1 MQLTFRNILI
11 VVIILICLRE
21 VYSRGI
27 DPLIGRVNQYP
38 ESEPFSRDDTE
49 EKQSVVTGSDRK
61 QSSELTSGSSID
73 LSSNKGKHVPENL
86 SNASP
91 ENKERYP
98 RGGQKPVNH
107 FRESNPTPEP
117 RMCFQ
122 FSSRNSN
129 EPPMTVCEP
138 ITVARQ
144 APGDGNIVRYNPY
157 TGLPRSSTPL
167 VVLPPNPISQHTPTK
182 PTFPSP
188 LIPGYGFQPEQDR
201 YISSH
206 YPNAAPVRLPQNLSP
221 NSMIQQS
228 SANATIL
235 PPSFPSG
242 YVFQPYYVVYH
253 TAPLAQQTQP
263 LLPVQSLPLY
273 SPSEVIPAKKKIF
286 QAQLPPSYA
295 YQPVEDR
302 DVFAPN
308 NYVPLLQLQSNLPPY
323 PPSQITPA
331 KTTLFQPPFPP
342 GYANEAAED
351 SGLSPPN
358 NYVPM
363 LELQSNLPPYPPSQI
378 TPAKTTLLQP
388 PFPPG
393 YANEAA
399 EIRGVSP
406 PNNCVPLL
414 QLQSSLPLYPPS
426 QITPAKTTILPLPF
440 PPGYAYEAA
449 EDREVFPSD
458 YYDPRRQPNSRPP
471 LCSVKLPSRQTL
483 KPQIPPRYGYHPLV
497 DRSLLASSYFLSPL
511 QVSPVLGTDSTGQ
524 VTPTKERPLQPP
536 ASPGYGFQPAGNGDM
551 SLDNYDTSL
560 PQLSPSLPQ
569 NHMSQFIPT
578 NTELQTLP
586 PGYGFQSLVN
596 RYTNTPYYNVPTP
609 QFPLNLPYSQ
619 MYYVPPSPPVYV
631 LPYSPN
637 LFTVYG
643 KPNKLQ
649 SPNSKKPDLTSPSKS
664 GLPSTIKE
672 QEDAHTVP
680 TPVEDT
686 EKSQDYPSS
695 RAVSAYNA
703 PQYLSQELP
712 VSSSYGLNVV
722 YNPNLAQ
729 PNYVVGN
736 KLYANSESYPN
747 SVMQFTIGQSTT
759 DVPPIAAATDF
770 GQSAPPAAL
779 TCKVH
784 NSEDKEAKQIT
795 AGDSIAI
802 LQLFLKPN
810 PNRLNK
816 YRDNAPGDGASNAG
830 NSDVPDTTMSPVTQ
844 YDDTKTKISSK
855 NIMSGNEARRGQP
868 IIRGLIG
875 NLKEEEI
882 PSQREKEFHGLQHNK
897 DGLKGNE
904 EQKAMQHYQ
913 EQGDLQR
920 ELGPNMALLP
930 PSDPW
935 VLYQGQ
941 LAPPHVAYTPV
952 YFNGGQQTLS
962 HRSYYET
969 NEQQEQTG
977 TPQQLWGTP
986 QQWWESPQLQF
997 WKQYYEEPTQYAPAN
1012 QSSMDQHL
1020 NNQLLTKANKYGLH
1034 VQKKPSDMKHIPL
1047 LEAHQERINEAMAKQ
1062 MRLNTVKAKLLQ
1074 QHQSKAAEKKERSKQ
1089 VFVSGIHKGMN
1100 SSAKVNLSELNA
1112 NIQSKL
1118 ADMEGNTMRTKL
1130 SITRSRNSEPT
1141 EMSRENS
1148 NKLIQSTMKEIL
1160 DDSRHTSHKA
1170 RSMPLQEEPVNST
1183 KIREENMATNDK
1195 PLNLES
1201 TNDDNMAN
1209 GENMDPMTSYLEQGT
1224 PYELEQTGN
1233 ANNDNTSYPAKIV
1246 TFINSSMPSVN
1257 INSENSSTDEGQ
1269 INGYKTSHQGERIAY
1284 PPPARALNLKNSITD
1299 LRKPNQNEQNV
1310 EIVPDKTSVNPS
1322 QSTEDTKFSEYGS
1335 NKKVDQSSQNI
1346 NFAEVP
1352 RMNDNSED
1360 TLISQNQ
1367 FRWRESET
1375 NITTLPKEDMVPVTT
1390 SVAPIAMMTE
1400 ASTKFNMQ
1408 GVVTDDPALV
1418 LTPKSR
1424 SNSDDG
1430 SESESDTEDSSS
1442 TNTKDIH
1449 LRYNDE
1455 NVSGDNEAGEVTSR
1469 DDVVT
1474 SWSPDSIFS
1483 ETAISSD
1490 SHKTDF
1496 SDTENKQPNENTK
1509 LNAQNQSRDNSAN
1522 DVSDSDTTTGVT
1534 VNSEATLLPEG
1545 NSASHDMNREL
1556 SSKQLLLTS
1565 ESSSYRNGDMLSNGY
1580 NSGMGTTFKSNSD
1593 YTNSSE
1599 SQIFDSNGGQI
1610 TGSITESGSSFKSM
1624 DVSPVSEGTLPDEWE
1639 STAFTQDQSTSS
1651 ASESSF
1657 ETTEFVPETT
1667 PSIKTEPQTS
1677 TEVGAGRSSNENSDM
1692 SDETRAIS
1700 SEDGRPW
1707 AENENN
1713 STSKSL
1719 EDSKI
1724 IHKEPPA
1731 KARSSEIDDPTPVI
1745 HNTPNN
1751 IDYSNSNYDIVFNSP
1766 TQTEDSGMIPDQE
1779 NESYS
1784 AGPQKNIESGF
1795 PQTPSSRM
1803 RPEHLH
1809 QGNFGNSGITRTE
1822 SFPIFSF
1829 APSRGQAVRPS
1840 VVYPA
1845 PMRFMVYPH
1854 RNPSAPHHNYKIGP
1868 WPYTKFIPRPYA
1880 YHVPYASD
1888 YPIRYNPQFYSHIPV
1903 KNNLGYQRM
1912 TEDGTSRRE
1921 QKDVEGQ
1928 TAKGN
1933 LPLVVVLEE

>member
-1 MQLTFRNILI
+1 
-11 VVIILICLRE
+11 V
-21 VYSRGI
+21 S
-27 DPLIGRVNQYP
+27 QYP
-38 ESEPFSRDDTE
+38 ESEPFLRDDTE
-49 EKQSVVTGSDRK
+49 ETQSVVTGSDLK

-73 LSSNKGKHVPENL
+73 ISSNKGKHVPENL
-86 SNASP
+86 STTSP
-91 ENKERYP
+91 ENNERYP

-107 FRESNPTPEP
+107 IRRSNPTPKP

-138 ITVARQ
+138 ISVARQ

-157 TGLPRSSTPL
+157 TGLPHSSTPL

-182 PTFPSP
+182 PPFPSS
-188 LIPGYGFQPEQDR
+188 LTPGYGFQPEQDR

-206 YPNAAPVRLPQNLSP
+206 YPNTPPVRLPQSLPP

-228 SANATIL
+228 SANATIF

-263 LLPVQSLPLY
+263 LLPVKSLPLY
-273 SPSEVIPAKKKIF
+273 SPSEVIPTKKKIF

-302 DVFAPN
+302 DIFAPN

-331 KTTLFQPPFPP
+331 KTTLLKPPFPP

-351 SGLSPPN
+351 SGFSQPN
-358 NYVPM
+358 NY
-363 LELQSNLPPYPPSQI
+363 
-378 TPAKTTLLQP
+378 
-388 PFPPG
+388 
-393 YANEAA
+393 
-399 EIRGVSP
+399 
-406 PNNCVPLL
+406 VPLL
-414 QLQSSLPLYPPS
+414 QLQSNLPLYPPS

-458 YYDPRRQPNSRPP
+458 YYDPRRQPHSRPP
-471 LCSVKLPSRQTL
+471 LCSVTLPSRQTL
-483 KPQIPPRYGYHPLV
+483 KPQLPPRYGYHPLV
-497 DRSLLASSYFLSPL
+497 DRSLLTSSYFLSPL
-511 QVSPVLGTDSTGQ
+511 QVSPVLGTDPTGQ

-536 ASPGYGFQPAGNGDM
+536 ASPGYGFQPAGNRDI
-551 SLDNYDTSL
+551 SLDNYDISP
-560 PQLSPSLPQ
+560 PQLSSSLPQ
-569 NHMSQFIPT
+569 NYMSQFTPT
-578 NTELQTLP
+578 NTELQPLP

-596 RYTNTPYYNVPTP
+596 HYTNTPYYNVPTP
-609 QFPLNLPYSQ
+609 QFPLNLPYPQ

-637 LFTVYG
+637 LFTAHG

-649 SPNSKKPDLTSPSKS
+649 SPNSNMPDFASPSKS

-680 TPVEDT
+680 TPVEET
-686 EKSQDYPSS
+686 EKSKDYPSS
-695 RAVSAYNA
+695 RAVSAYSA

-712 VSSSYGLNVV
+712 VSSSYGLNIV

-729 PNYVVGN
+729 PNYVVGD

-747 SVMQFTIGQSTT
+747 SAMQFTIGQSST
-759 DVPPIAAATDF
+759 DVPPTAAATDF

-795 AGDSIAI
+795 TGDSIAI

-810 PNRLNK
+810 PSRLNK
-816 YRDNAPGDGASNAG
+816 YRENAPGDGASNAG
-830 NSDVPDTTMSPVTQ
+830 NSDVPDTMTSPVRQ
-844 YDDTKTKISSK
+844 YDGTKTKISSK
-855 NIMSGNEARRGQP
+855 NIMSGNEAGRGQP
-868 IIRGLIG
+868 TIRGLMR

-882 PSQREKEFHGLQHNK
+882 PSQRGKEFHGLQHNK

-904 EQKAMQHYQ
+904 EQNALQHYQ

-920 ELGPNMALLP
+920 ELGPNTALLP

-962 HRSYYET
+962 HLPYYET
-969 NEQQEQTG
+969 NEPQEQIG
-977 TPQQLWGTP
+977 TPQQLSGIP
-986 QQWWESPQLQF
+986 QQWWGPQQLQF
-997 WKQYYEEPTQYAPAN
+997 WKPYYQQPTQYAPAK
-1012 QSSMDQHL
+1012 QSSVDQHL
-1020 NNQLLTKANKYGLH
+1020 NSQPLTKANKHGLH
-1034 VQKKPSDMKHIPL
+1034 VHKKLSDMKHIPL
-1047 LEAHQERINEAMAKQ
+1047 LEAQQERINETVAKQ

-1074 QHQSKAAEKKERSKQ
+1074 QYQSKAAEKKERGKQ
-1089 VFVSGIHKGMN
+1089 VFVSSIHKGMN

-1112 NIQSKL
+1112 NIPSKL
-1118 ADMEGNTMRTKL
+1118 GDMEGNTLRTKL

-1141 EMSRENS
+1141 EMSQENN

-1160 DDSRHTSHKA
+1160 DDSRHISHKA
-1170 RSMPLQEEPVNST
+1170 RSMPPQEGPANST
-1183 KIREENMATNDK
+1183 KIHEENVATNDK
-1195 PLNLES
+1195 SLNLES
-1201 TNDDNMAN
+1201 TNDDNMVN
-1209 GENMDPMTSYLEQGT
+1209 GEKMDPRTSYLEQST

-1246 TFINSSMPSVN
+1246 TFINSSMPNVK
-1257 INSENSSTDEGQ
+1257 INSESSSTDEGK
-1269 INGYKTSHQGERIAY
+1269 INGYKTSHQGEIITY
-1284 PPPARALNLKNSITD
+1284 PPPARTMNLKNSVTD
-1299 LRKPNQNEQNV
+1299 LRKPKQNEKNV
-1310 EIVPDKTSVNPS
+1310 EIVPDETSVNPH
-1322 QSTEDTKFSEYGS
+1322 QSTKDTKFSEYGS
-1335 NKKVDQSSQNI
+1335 NKEVDQSSLNI
-1346 NFAEVP
+1346 NLAEVP
-1352 RMNDNSED
+1352 RINNNSED

-1375 NITTLPKEDMVPVTT
+1375 NITTLPKEYMVPVTN

-1400 ASTKFNMQ
+1400 ASTEFNMQ
-1408 GVVTDDPALV
+1408 REVTDDPAHAS
-1418 LTPKSR
+1418 TPKSR

-1430 SESESDTEDSSS
+1430 SESESNMEDSSS
-1442 TNTKDIH
+1442 TNTKDIN
-1449 LRYNDE
+1449 LRHNDE
-1455 NVSGDNEAGEVTSR
+1455 NVSDDIEAGELTSR

-1474 SWSPDSIFS
+1474 SWSRDSILS

-1496 SDTENKQPNENTK
+1496 SDTENKEENENTN
-1509 LNAQNQSRDNSAN
+1509 LNAQNQGRDNSAN
-1522 DVSDSDTTTGVT
+1522 DVSDSDTTTDVT
-1534 VNSEATLLPEG
+1534 VNSEATLLPED
-1545 NSASHDMNREL
+1545 NSASHDMNPEL
-1556 SSKQLLLTS
+1556 SGKQLLLTS
-1565 ESSSYRNGDMLSNGY
+1565 ESSSYRYGDLLSDGY
-1580 NSGMGTTFKSNSD
+1580 NSSMDTTFKSNSD
-1593 YTNSSE
+1593 DTNSSD
-1599 SQIFDSNGGQI
+1599 SQIFDSNDGQI
-1610 TGSITESGSSFKSM
+1610 TGSIKESFKSM
-1624 DVSPVSEGTLPDEWE
+1624 DVSPVSEGTSPDLWE
-1639 STAFTQDQSTSS
+1639 STAFTQDQSTNP

-1657 ETTEFVPETT
+1657 ETAEVVPETT

-1677 TEVGAGRSSNENSDM
+1677 TEVGVGRSSNENSDL
-1692 SDETRAIS
+1692 SDEIRAIS

-1707 AENENN
+1707 AENENS
-1713 STSKSL
+1713 STSESL

-1724 IHKEPPA
+1724 LHEEPPA
-1731 KARSSEIDDPTPVI
+1731 KARSSEIDDPTAVI

-1751 IDYSNSNYDIVFNSP
+1751 VDYSKSNYDIVFNSA

-1784 AGPQKNIESGF
+1784 AGSQKNTESGF

-1809 QGNFGNSGITRTE
+1809 YGNFGNSGIIRPE
-1822 SFPIFSF
+1822 SFPMFSF

-1840 VVYPA
+1840 VVYPGT
-1845 PMRFMVYPH
+1845 MRFMVYPH
-1854 RNPSAPHHNYKIGP
+1854 VNPSAPHHNYKIGP
-1868 WPYTKFIPRPYA
+1868 RPYTKLIPRPYA

-1903 KNNLGYQRM
+1903 QNNLGYQRM
-1912 TEDGTSRRE
+1912 TEDGTTRRA

-1933 LPLVVVLEE
+1933 LPLVVILEE